1 MDIVAPAREYPLVSV
16 RIPAY
21 NHERFIER
29 CLASVIDDDYPNK
42 ELIIIDDGSSDRT
55 YEIIQTWAEKNRLK
69 LSIRY
74 YTQKNVGLCTTL
86 NRLVDL
92 GRGEFLVSLA
102 SDDML
107 LPNGIAQRVKYLQE
121 HPDDM
126 AVIGDCRVIDEN
138 DMELYASAM
147 EGLFH
152 VDKRRYQTKDGI
164 KREIVG
170 NWAVPGP
177 ALMVRKGIY
186 KVVGKYDSRYLV
198 EDWHFYLRIVER
210 NLLGFVPELVSSYR
224 LHGSNQSQTTHR
236 IKCLWDQIR
245 IAATRMRHFELR
257 FQLQLVKRMLL
268 CGAAIVK
275 SLVIRVFPRYDK

>member
-1 MDIVAPAREYPLVSV
+1 MEVTMPAGEYPLVSV

-21 NHERFIER
+21 NHARFIER
-29 CLASVIDDDYPNK
+29 CLASVIEDDYPNK

-55 YEIIQTWAEKNRLK
+55 YEIIQTWAGKNHLK
-69 LSIRY
+69 LPIRH
-74 YTQKNVGLCTTL
+74 YTQKNAGLCTTL

-92 GRGEFLVSLA
+92 CRGEYLVSLA

-107 LPNGIAQRVKYLQE
+107 LPNGIARRVQYLQE

-147 EGLFH
+147 EGFFC
-152 VDKRRYQTKDGI
+152 VDKRLYQSKAGI
-164 KREIVG
+164 KREVVG
-170 NWAVPGP
+170 NWAIPGP

-186 KVVGKYDSRYLV
+186 KILGKYESRYLV
-198 EDWHFYLRIVER
+198 EDWHFYLRMVER

-224 LHGSNQSQTTHR
+224 LHGSNQAQTTHR
-236 IKCLWDQIR
+236 IRCLWDQIR
-245 IAATRMRHFELR
+245 IAATRMRYFELR
-257 FQLQLVKRMLL
+257 FQLQLVKRILL

-275 SLVIRVFPRYDK
+275 SLVIRALPSHDK